1 MKKLAPIS
9 FLLLAACSHTPP
21 APIVE
26 EPSHDDEVIGS
37 IIAEHAKR
45 AADATHN
52 LALLAQA
59 ESPPQQPGLLAL
71 DVPPQLMRRLTLTW
85 NGPIAPLV
93 HRLAKEA
100 GYSFQVRGTPPAAMV
115 TVRIYKHMRTIKE
128 LLDEVG
134 LQAGARATVYVDIGR
149 GLIELRYDYVG

>member
-1 MKKLAPIS
+1 MKRLALIS
-9 FLLLAACSHTPP
+9 LISLAACSHNTQAP
-21 APIVE
+21 APE
-26 EPSHDDEVIGS
+26 QPNHDDEVIGS

-52 LALLAQA
+52 LALLAQS

-71 DVPPQLMRRLTLTW
+71 DVPPQLLRRITLTW

-93 HRLAKEA
+93 NRLAQEA

-128 LLDEVG
+128 LIDEVG
-134 LQAGARATVYVDIGR
+134 LQAGARATVYVDVGR
-149 GLIELRYDYVG
+149 GMVELRYDYVG